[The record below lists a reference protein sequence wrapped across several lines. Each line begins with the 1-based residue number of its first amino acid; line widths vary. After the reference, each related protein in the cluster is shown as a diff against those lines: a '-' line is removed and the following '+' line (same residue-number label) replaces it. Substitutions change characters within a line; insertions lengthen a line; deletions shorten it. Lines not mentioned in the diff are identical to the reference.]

1 MKTVTIYERLAAT
14 LAVILLIL
22 VCGTGIWVYNR
33 LSEIVNPD
41 TSKKPENYRLI
52 MLKELN
58 SDLVR
63 AENCLYAYALGDND
77 SMSRSFFR
85 IRTQV
90 GFRMLQLKDLA
101 SEDKDYKSYVD
112 SLGKVVDGRFETMET
127 MMIMRNENRVNEA
140 MNQVLTGVKSIAR
153 NKPQT
158 TVVKQEETV
167 ERKRLFN
174 RKKKK
179 EEPKVVTTTT
189 PGAPS
194 VNVDAVNSQ
203 LREIREDVVWD
214 EQQKKAIKLILE
226 QRNTDLV
233 ARYTQL
239 VQRIEI
245 SEKKILLEKAKKAHA
260 AAAETNM
267 VIGFFSVISVLLII
281 CVAYLIVRL
290 IRKIRKA
297 NVQLRIAKEKS
308 DHLTESKS
316 RFLANM
322 SHEIRTPLNAIVGFA
337 DQMNSKNMPKED
349 VQKLEI
355 IRKSAEHLT
364 QITNDVLDFSK
375 INSGALEIEQV
386 PLSLK
391 EEAVFVEQNIRELVI
406 RNGNKLFVTV
416 GNTVPD
422 FVLGDPLRI
431 RQVLLNLLGNAAK
444 FTRNGEVELN
454 INLLETTSDSCV
466 VRIEVRD
473 TGIGIEPGQME
484 RIFEEFEQAETTT
497 TREFGGTGLGLTITR
512 RLVQLMKG
520 KLEVRSVPGQ
530 ETVFTIQLPFVVS
543 NDKPKP
549 KAVTVYSDTG
559 FLRGKRILIVDD
571 EEYNRKLLISVL
583 KDTGAVLSEAENGEV
598 ALEMLKQS
606 ETDVVLLDLRMPKMN
621 GFDTRNAILKLEE
634 PKSLIPVVALTAALS
649 HEERIKMLEAN
660 WKGVL
665 IKPLK
670 KNDLLACLSGI
681 FLGDS
686 PVAVSETPPPSG
698 KDNDVINL
706 EPLKEI
712 SGSDTIFYLDML
724 RTLHR
729 TTTDGLRAINQTSRL
744 KDWEGMAEAAH
755 KIAPPVKH
763 IQAKEVYEL
772 LKMLERAGRSHAI
785 DASVIESVQQLNRS
799 MEHMLEHLKEEID
812 RVG

>member
-1 MKTVTIYERLAAT
+1 
-14 LAVILLIL
+14 
-22 VCGTGIWVYNR
+22 
-33 LSEIVNPD
+33 
-41 TSKKPENYRLI
+41 
-52 MLKELN
+52 
-58 SDLVR
+58 
-63 AENCLYAYALGDND
+63 
-77 SMSRSFFR
+77 
-85 IRTQV
+85 
-90 GFRMLQLKDLA
+90 
-101 SEDKDYKSYVD
+101 
-112 SLGKVVDGRFETMET
+112 
-127 MMIMRNENRVNEA
+127 
-140 MNQVLTGVKSIAR
+140 
-153 NKPQT
+153 
-158 TVVKQEETV
+158 
-167 ERKRLFN
+167 
-174 RKKKK
+174 
-179 EEPKVVTTTT
+179 
-189 PGAPS
+189 
-194 VNVDAVNSQ
+194 
-203 LREIREDVVWD
+203 
-214 EQQKKAIKLILE
+214 
-226 QRNTDLV
+226 
-233 ARYTQL
+233 

-260 AAAETNM
+260 AAAETNT

-337 DQMNSKNMPKED
+337 DQMNSKNMTKED

-386 PLSLK
+386 PFSLK
-391 EEAVFVEQNIRELVI
+391 EEAAFVEQNIRELVI

-444 FTRNGEVELN
+444 FTGNGEVEL
-454 INLLETTSDSCV
+454 IISLLETAADSCV

-473 TGIGIEPGQME
+473 TGIGIEPEQMD

-543 NDKPKP
+543 SDKPKP
-549 KAVTVYSDTG
+549 KAVTVYSETG

-598 ALEMLKQS
+598 ALEMLKQ
-606 ETDVVLLDLRMPKMN
+606 TGADVVLLDLRMPKMN

-649 HEERIKMLEAN
+649 HEERIKMLESN

-681 FLGDS
+681 FLSDS
-686 PVAVSETPPPSG
+686 PLAISETPPSG

-799 MEHMLEHLKEEID
+799 MERMLEHLKEEID